1 MEIEVQMVLYEDDSV
16 EVHYIDG
23 SKLQLSPC
31 GSEFLFEKAPPISAH
46 PLQQPERIRQRTQFV
61 ISNYRKQLLQALDF
75 RNCFSS
81 RPFLPESIIPS
92 ERKQSVFI
100 DISEVRWP
108 SRGTNDAV
116 ICMDDGTVKISS
128 LDGHAYLCLPKQQHE
143 FTIHFLCKI
152 SQRSHSLMA
161 LSEKKNNSLKKVDKQ
176 CEKASKNCIFRKT
189 SDRQSLT
196 NKENDLHCQIVKSK
210 ELLGANNFINESK
223 GEKMASLSYKKYT
236 FVYTWVK
243 QHWSM
248 DSCPE
253 EWKYP
258 VSLALDFLQKFNKLS
273 KADQNVKQITVL
285 ASDISKEGEEVSVLP
300 RVLPLN
306 CHNPHLHRW
315 NFSNSSLQEQE
326 YTYPELVK
334 VVWYKGTVFRLS
346 HETVNSIEI
355 FPGDGSIFKSE
366 GTFLGNYFTF
376 SSVHKESEQREE
388 KMYSIRNLPPDRPG
402 SPYSVCS
409 LITQATR
416 ILQHCVKI
424 RLSLSHNYNICCWKM
439 VSGSNKGN
447 MPVLLRETLIPMI
460 GSFFVYS
467 DDKVFAVFLD
477 GISLTLIWNFSSFFR
492 KRQVNQGV
500 ALGWCKLT
508 LPDGQGQLIQ
518 IEHPGQFERY
528 VATVIAWCRSLTQTN
543 PQEIFT
549 YPPSSPITEENWSV
563 TSELEKIQKFNF
575 LLENDSVLN
584 QISAKKNEQSSDIS
598 KSRSSEACSF
608 FEEVNKKSVSVAL
621 KKTSEILQDIE
632 SLLTYSKK

>member
-1 MEIEVQMVLYEDDSV
+1 MAPNYSFLHVVLNSFLKRLLLFQHILCSSQKEFIKGPNLLLVITEYE
-16 EVHYIDG
+16 
-23 SKLQLSPC
+23 
-31 GSEFLFEKAPPISAH
+31 
-46 PLQQPERIRQRTQFV
+46 
-61 ISNYRKQLLQALDF
+61 QLLQALDF

-81 RPFLPESIIPS
+81 CPFLPESIIPS
-92 ERKQSVFI
+92 ERKQSVFT
-100 DISEVRWP
+100 DISEVKWP
-108 SRGTNDAV
+108 SRETHDAV

-128 LDGHAYLCLPKQQHE
+128 LDGRAYLCLPKQQHE

-152 SQRSHSLMA
+152 SQKSPSLMILA
-161 LSEKKNNSLKKVDKQ
+161 EKKNNSLKKVDKQ
-176 CEKASKNCIFRKT
+176 CEKASKNCMFRAT
-189 SDRQSLT
+189 SDGQTLT
-196 NKENDLHCQIVKSK
+196 NKENNSYYQIIKSK
-210 ELLGANNFINESK
+210 ELLGENNLINGSEGK
-223 GEKMASLSYKKYT
+223 EKAFLSRKKYT

-243 QHWSM
+243 QCWSL

-258 VSLALDFLQKFNKLS
+258 LSLALDFLHKFNKIS

-285 ASDISKEGEEVSVLP
+285 ASHISKEGEEVSVLP
-300 RVLPLN
+300 RALPLN

-315 NFSNSSLQEQE
+315 NFSNSSSQEQE

-334 VVWYKGTVFRLS
+334 VVWYKGTAFRLT

-355 FPGDGSIFKSE
+355 FPGDGSILKSE

-376 SSVHKESEQREE
+376 SSVHKESEQKED
-388 KMYSIRNLPPDRPG
+388 KMYSIRNLPPDIPG
-402 SPYSVCS
+402 RLYSVRS

-416 ILQHCVKI
+416 ILQHCIKI

-439 VSGSNKGN
+439 VPGSNKGN
-447 MPVLLRETLIPMI
+447 IPVLLRETLIPMI

-467 DDKVFAVFLD
+467 DNKVFAIFLD
-477 GISLTLIWNFSSFFR
+477 GISLTLIWNFSSFFK
-492 KRQVNQGV
+492 KRQINQGV
-500 ALGWCKLT
+500 TLGWCKLT
-508 LPDGQGQLIQ
+508 LPDGQDQLIQ

-543 PQEIFT
+543 PQEIVT
-549 YPPSSPITEENWSV
+549 YPPSSPISEENWSV
-563 TSELEKIQKFNF
+563 TSELEKMQKFNF

-584 QISAKKNEQSSDIS
+584 QISNKKNEQSSSDIS

-608 FEEVNKKSVSVAL
+608 IEEVNRKTVSVAL

-632 SLLTYSKK
+632 SLLAYSKKLKKNK